1 MEDTN
6 QMNFFVFKESR
17 NIFCLYLN
25 NVGEVIQYK
34 DHERLPKSPSY
45 VKGVITKGGVVI
57 PIISLTE
64 FMDKEKIE
72 KFEGKHIV
80 LCLYKEMQIGF
91 MVDKIY
97 GLREID
103 VETNIDNNLTGEFFL
118 TGFKI
123 NIDNEEKLCA
133 LLDLDKLIPELS
145 KKKI

>member
-6 QMNFFVFKESR
+6 QINFFVFKEGK

-34 DHERLPKSPSY
+34 DHERLPSSPVY
-45 VKGVITKGGVVI
+45 VKGVIAKRGVVI
-57 PIISLTE
+57 PIISLME
-64 FMDKEKIE
+64 FLDKEKIE

-97 GLREID
+97 GLREIN
-103 VETNIDNNLTGEFFL
+103 VEANIDNNLASEFFL

-123 NIDNEEKLCA
+123 NIENEEKSCA

-145 KKKI
+145 KI